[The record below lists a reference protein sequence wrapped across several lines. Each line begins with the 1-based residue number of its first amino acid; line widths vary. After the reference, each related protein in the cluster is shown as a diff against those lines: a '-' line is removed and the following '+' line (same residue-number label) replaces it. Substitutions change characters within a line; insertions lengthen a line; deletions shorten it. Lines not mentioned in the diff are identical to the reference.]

1 MKSFMTGH
9 HSSFF
14 RLFTQTTF
22 LCLLRKQETSFNTFN
37 IFTLKYFVNR
47 IAGPRSKREGCP
59 QREGSRQLRVGG
71 EQHSFIHLSAH
82 LFVPSPTFRY
92 FNYC

>member
-9 HSSFF
+9 NFF
-14 RLFTQTTF
+14 VFLQTTF
-22 LCLLRKQETSFNTFN
+22 LCCLHKQETSLITFN
-37 IFTLKYFVNR
+37 IFTLEYFVKK

-71 EQHSFIHLSAH
+71 EQHSFILLSDH
-82 LFVPSPTFRY
+82 LFVSRSVI
-92 FNYC
+92 